1 MINRLVFF
9 SLGREKVT
17 IKLIVITIIM
27 LISMFLTYIYG
38 RHLEYKNFLKVEAK
52 LQNNTAK
59 LNEHLL
65 NLLQEKDYQNAIQI
79 LKENLKVNQTMS
91 DLNDV
96 EFRGLSYFDSIKQF
110 VFPGVMYDTDEHDE
124 LNTGKTEN
132 NQDN

>member
-1 MINRLVFF
+1 
-9 SLGREKVT
+9 
-17 IKLIVITIIM
+17 
-27 LISMFLTYIYG
+27 MFLTYIYG